1 MTAFFGFIFYLL
13 LFISAVYVIFY
24 VIALRR
30 MEILVDSDITNY
42 TTTQKSPFKINYT
55 FLFNSFLPFKVLYK
69 IDLPPYIVSIS
80 NKSSNLLFGKKMD
93 DKFEANLVSNRRGIY
108 EIGSATVAVTDPLN
122 LFVFVKKY
130 GKLKTIFVFP
140 KLVSLSK
147 LNIKLLDPYEGIK
160 AKYRINFDYSYVAGV
175 RDYAPG
181 DPVKLIH
188 WKQTAHKG
196 ELVVKEFDFSASK
209 RIYVAVNYYKKS
221 LKFLDAATSVA
232 ASILY
237 YANKYHLPFSVIVN
251 SKDFVDIKLDSSE
264 YHLLE
269 CFKTLSKNFNDAF
282 ETGFFI
288 KALIQK
294 SEFGSELFY
303 IDKEINFDTLL
314 LLFRLKYHFSKINI
328 VLLVDETFV
337 FPNEKPPYYY
347 FKEPP
352 SINELNTLKDILEK
366 EGVTLYPVLGKDYL
380 SLLEV

>member
-1 MTAFFGFIFYLL
+1 MTAFFGFVFYLL
-13 LFISAVYVIFY
+13 LFFSVVYVIFY
-24 VIALRR
+24 ALALRK
-30 MEILVDSDITNY
+30 MKVVVDCDIRNY
-42 TTTQKSPFKINYT
+42 TTTQKSPFNINYT

-69 IDLPPYIVSIS
+69 LELPPYIVSIS
-80 NKSSNLLFGKKMD
+80 NKSSILLFGKKMAD
-93 DKFEANLVSNRRGIY
+93 TLEANLVSNRRGIY
-108 EIGSATVAVTDPLN
+108 EIGSATVVVTDPLN
-122 LFVFVKKY
+122 LFLFIKKY

-140 KLVSLSK
+140 KVVPLSK

-175 RDYAPG
+175 REYTLG

-209 RIYVAVNYYKKS
+209 RIYVAINNYKKS
-221 LKFLDAATSVA
+221 LKFLDAATSVS

-237 YANKYHLPFSVIVN
+237 YANKYHLPFSVIIN
-251 SKDFVDIKLDSSE
+251 TKDFVDIKLDSGE

-269 CFKTLSKNFNDAF
+269 CFKILSNNFSDAF
-282 ETGFFI
+282 ETESFI
-288 KALIQK
+288 KTLIQK

-328 VLLVDETFV
+328 ILLIDETFV
-337 FPNEKPPYYY
+337 FPEEKPPYYY

-352 SINELNTLKDILEK
+352 FINELNTLKDILEK
-366 EGVTLYPVLGKDYL
+366 EGVTLYPILGKDYL